1 MLQTDASFT
10 QGSKP
15 TTAFWR
21 QATVA
26 FDQKP
31 KKDLTRFVKDYP
43 GDEDDSDHPIK
54 GQVPVMLIHYM
65 GVKI

>member
-1 MLQTDASFT
+1 MQTVASFT

-15 TTAFWR
+15 TTAFRR
-21 QATVA
+21 QATVT

-31 KKDLTRFVKDYP
+31 KKDLPLFVKAYP
-43 GDEDDSDHPIK
+43 GDEDDSSDHHIK
-54 GQVPVMLIHYM
+54 CQVPVMLIHYM